1 MTWTE
6 TVKTIRAMPIED
18 LREEIRVRQDR
29 EALARVVYG
38 MQYPDAADTFD
49 HPELKLERNRARQ
62 IAWAAI
68 DWMSTR
74 YGGQERTDTRP

>member
-49 HPELKLERNRARQ
+49 HPELR
-62 IAWAAI
+62 
-68 DWMSTR
+68 
-74 YGGQERTDTRP
+74 G